1 MLTRIRAKL
10 FRSPQSAPAGTLSR
24 AIHAEPRKS
33 ALGEPPHLLRTRA
46 RRDEHESKRHEDFL
60 RGVHGEPGHL
70 GVLRRRRGD
79 VRVVR
84 SEVRARRGKH
94 GEQAETASLSSR
106 FASAAGPESRDA
118 TGDETR
124 GRLVSTRGPPL
135 HLSNACSSASR
146 PGTDPRALPPT
157 PLYPTGSR
165 SIHSANA
172 VVAKHE
178 RVAFSANARP
188 MCDICQVRLTATRRN
203 TRAARRW
210 TARGGARAVAR
221 RARRGRRRVAT
232 DSEFEAR

>member
-1 MLTRIRAKL
+1 MKTFCEVCTAN
-10 FRSPQSAPAGTLSR
+10 PATLVCCADDAVMCGSCDQR
-24 AIHAEPRKS
+24 CARDAGNTANRRK
-33 ALGEPPHLLRTRA
+33 
-46 RRDEHESKRHEDFL
+46 
-60 RGVHGEPGHL
+60 
-70 GVLRRRRGD
+70 
-79 VRVVR
+79 
-84 SEVRARRGKH
+84 
-94 GEQAETASLSSR
+94 TASLSSR

-124 GRLVSTRGPPL
+124 GRLVSTRGPPIR
-135 HLSNACSSASR
+135 LSSARSSASR

-210 TARGGARAVAR
+210 MARRGARAVAR

-232 DSEFEAR
+232 DSEFGSALKRRASLHRRSFCVFF

>member
-1 MLTRIRAKL
+1 VSPAKA
-10 FRSPQSAPAGTLSR
+10 RY
-24 AIHAEPRKS
+24 
-33 ALGEPPHLLRTRA
+33 GEPPHLLRTRA
-46 RRDEHESKRHEDFL
+46 RRDEHESKRDEDFL

-94 GEQAETASLSSR
+94 GEQAENGISFLSSR

-124 GRLVSTRGPPL
+124 GRLVSTRGPPIR
-135 HLSNACSSASR
+135 LSSARSSASR

-210 TARGGARAVAR
+210 MARRGARAVAR